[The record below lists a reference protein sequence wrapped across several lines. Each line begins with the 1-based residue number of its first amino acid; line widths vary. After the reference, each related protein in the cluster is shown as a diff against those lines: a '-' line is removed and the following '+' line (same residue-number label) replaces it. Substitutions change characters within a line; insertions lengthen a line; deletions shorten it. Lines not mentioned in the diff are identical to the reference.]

1 MMHREPVDLTG
12 LQQAFPYPRSAPG
25 ATTDLGHL
33 IRDEIAKSGPLS
45 FADYMAQCLY
55 HPELGY
61 YARPEVPIVSK
72 KGDFITSVSVGPVF
86 GKLLAHRLHKFWLA
100 NGSPESF
107 TVLEPGAHDGTL
119 CLDIL
124 DTIKALNPKFDKAIN
139 YLVHEPLPVRRQFLQ
154 AKLGGKASVIA
165 TPGEAKAKIGAL
177 VANEI
182 LDALPVPVYLKSG
195 GQWHEALVT
204 SKESSLDWDTRPATP
219 PLPENLAEGYVGEGP
234 PDLSSFLKPLAG
246 VFNNALFIW
255 IDYGLDEETLYHPA
269 RTAGTLRCYSKHQ
282 SSAHPLDNPGEQDL
296 TSDVNFSAVEQCAGS
311 LGFKT
316 HPAMNQS
323 RYLTYCGKDW
333 LLSGPTP
340 QEIGQFQT
348 LIHPSQFGS
357 RFYALEMTKGDVDPA
372 TVFEQGD
379 QYH

>member
-1 MMHREPVDLTG
+1 MSREPVNLTG

-25 ATTDLGHL
+25 ATTDLGRFIL
-33 IRDEIAKSGPLS
+33 DEIADSGPIS

-61 YARPEVPIVSK
+61 YARPEVPVVSK

-86 GKLLAHRLHKFWLA
+86 GKLLVHRLHKFWRA
-100 NGSPESF
+100 NGSPETF
-107 TVLEPGAHDGTL
+107 TILEPGAHDGTL

-124 DTIKALNPKFDKAIN
+124 EAIEALDTKFANAVN
-139 YLVHEPLPVRRQFLQ
+139 YLVHEPLPVRRQLLQ
-154 AKLGGKASVIA
+154 TKLQGKATVIA
-165 TPGEAKAKIGAL
+165 TPSETNAQIGAL

-182 LDALPVPVYLKSG
+182 LDALPVPLYLKSG
-195 GQWHEALVT
+195 DQWHEALAT
-204 SKESSLDWDTRPATP
+204 SADNSLDWDTRPAYP
-219 PLPENLAEGYVGEGP
+219 AFPANLPEGYVTEGP
-234 PDLSSFLKPLAG
+234 PDLSSFLTPLAG
-246 VFNNALFIW
+246 VFTSALFIW

-269 RTAGTLRCYSKHQ
+269 RTAGTLRCYSKHR
-282 SSAHPLDNPGEQDL
+282 SNAHPLDQPGMQDL
-296 TSDVNFSAVEQCAGS
+296 TADVNFSAVEKFAAS
-311 LGFKT
+311 LGFQI

-333 LLSGPTP
+333 LLSGPSP

-357 RFYALEMTKGDVDPA
+357 RFYVLEMTKGNVDPA
-372 TVFEQGD
+372 PMFD
-379 QYH
+379 